1 MTAIDI
7 MVITVVMVMIIIVV
21 MVVMVIIVIMVLLVF
36 MVIMV
41 IRTDR
46 KTRTTG
52 TNGADRTETRDM
64 TFKLDF
70 PCDLCKAAFTN
81 LAMFNAGMIFCL
93 CCIDVMLVIMN
104 CVTCEV

>member
-1 MTAIDI
+1 
-7 MVITVVMVMIIIVV
+7 MIIIVV
-21 MVVMVIIVIMVLLVF
+21 MIVMVIIVIMVLLVF

-46 KTRTTG
+46 KTRTNG

-64 TFKLDF
+64 TFKPEF

-93 CCIDVMLVIMN
+93 CCIDVMLLLLIV
-104 CVTCEV
+104 

>member
-1 MTAIDI
+1 MPESESAKLVV
-7 MVITVVMVMIIIVV
+7 MVVMVMIIIVV
-21 MVVMVIIVIMVLLVF
+21 MLV

-46 KTRTTG
+46 KTRTNG

-70 PCDLCKAAFTN
+70 LCDLCKAAN

>member
-21 MVVMVIIVIMVLLVF
+21 MIVMVIIVIMVLLVF

-46 KTRTTG
+46 KTRT
-52 TNGADRTETRDM
+52 NGADRTETRDM
-64 TFKLDF
+64 TFKPEF

>member
-21 MVVMVIIVIMVLLVF
+21 MIVMVIIVIMVLLVF

-70 PCDLCKAAFTN
+70 LCDLCKAAN

>member
-1 MTAIDI
+1 MLPESESAKL
-7 MVITVVMVMIIIVV
+7 VV
-21 MVVMVIIVIMVLLVF
+21 MVVMVMIFIVVMLV
-36 MVIMV
+36 MV

-64 TFKLDF
+64 TFKPEF

-93 CCIDVMLVIMN
+93 CCIDVMLLLLIV
-104 CVTCEV
+104 

>member
-1 MTAIDI
+1 MLPESLSAKLVV
-7 MVITVVMVMIIIVV
+7 MVVMVMIIIVV
-21 MVVMVIIVIMVLLVF
+21 MLV

-46 KTRTTG
+46 KTR

-70 PCDLCKAAFTN
+70 LCDLCKAAN

>member
-1 MTAIDI
+1 MVI
-7 MVITVVMVMIIIVV
+7 MVVIVMIIIVV
-21 MVVMVIIVIMVLLVF
+21 MLVMVIIVIMVLLVF

-46 KTRTTG
+46 KTRT
-52 TNGADRTETRDM
+52 NGADRTETRDM
-64 TFKLDF
+64 TFKPEF

>member
-46 KTRTTG
+46 KTRT
-52 TNGADRTETRDM
+52 NGADRTETRDM
-64 TFKLDF
+64 TFKPEF